1 MTAMGFSG
9 AISYRATAF
18 IVAPLLVLVVIY
30 RCLWPTGVPT
40 AFFRL
45 QNGAN
50 TMEITPKDEL
60 ETALEGV
67 AMENRTL
74 IIAILN
80 KAYVEQNAMLDL
92 FLQSLGEGE
101 DTEFLIDHLLF
112 VAVDQRAFNRC
123 RTLELH
129 CYKLVTEGVDFSKE
143 VFYMSDAFNN
153 MMWRRTL
160 FLGDVLRRGY
170 SFIFTD
176 MDVMWLRNPFSQL
189 DRDGEDLQ
197 MSSDFYY
204 GNPFDNFNFN
214 TGFYFVTANNKTVA
228 LFDEWYGWRNN
239 SKGMKDQDVLQKMKK
254 EGAFTRLG
262 LKVRYL
268 ETTYFSGFCQMSQD
282 SRKVITVHANC
293 CVSMK
298 VKLIDLRSVLEAWK
312 VSNSNGTSNATST
325 AWPPSSETSL
335 YFACGQTEITP
346 KDELE
351 AALEAVAME
360 NRTLIIAILNKA
372 YVEQNAMLDLFLQ
385 SLGEGEDTEFL
396 VDHLLFVAVDQRAF
410 NRCRTLELH
419 CYNLVTEGVD
429 FSKEVFYMSDAFNN
443 MMWRRTL
450 FLGDVLRRGYNFI
463 FTDMDVMWLRNP
475 FSQLSRD
482 GEDLQM
488 SSDFYYGKPFNNSNF
503 NTGFYFVTANKKTV
517 ALFDEWYAWR
527 NNSKGMKEQDVLQKM
542 KKEGAFTRLG
552 LKVRYL
558 ETAYFSGFC
567 QMSQDLR
574 KVITVH
580 ANCCVS
586 MKVKLVD
593 LRSVLEAWKV
603 SNSNG
608 TSNATT
614 TAWPPV
620 KGICMHD
627 TATKQHIATKH

>member
-1 MTAMGFSG
+1 MSFSG
-9 AISYRATAF
+9 AIAYRATAS
-18 IVAPLLVLVVIY
+18 IVVAPLLVLVVIY
-30 RCLWPTGVPT
+30 ACLWPLGVPT

-45 QNGAN
+45 QHGAN
-50 TMEITPKDEL
+50 TTEITRKDEL
-60 ETALEGV
+60 EAALEGV

-92 FLQSLGEGE
+92 FLQSLREGE
-101 DTEFLIDHLLF
+101 DTEFLI
-112 VAVDQRAFNRC
+112 
-123 RTLELH
+123 
-129 CYKLVTEGVDFSKE
+129 
-143 VFYMSDAFNN
+143 
-153 MMWRRTL
+153 
-160 FLGDVLRRGY
+160 
-170 SFIFTD
+170 
-176 MDVMWLRNPFSQL
+176 
-189 DRDGEDLQ
+189 
-197 MSSDFYY
+197 
-204 GNPFDNFNFN
+204 
-214 TGFYFVTANNKTVA
+214 
-228 LFDEWYGWRNN
+228 
-239 SKGMKDQDVLQKMKK
+239 
-254 EGAFTRLG
+254 
-262 LKVRYL
+262 
-268 ETTYFSGFCQMSQD
+268 
-282 SRKVITVHANC
+282 
-293 CVSMK
+293 
-298 VKLIDLRSVLEAWK
+298 
-312 VSNSNGTSNATST
+312 
-325 AWPPSSETSL
+325 
-335 YFACGQTEITP
+335 
-346 KDELE
+346 
-351 AALEAVAME
+351 
-360 NRTLIIAILNKA
+360 
-372 YVEQNAMLDLFLQ
+372 
-385 SLGEGEDTEFL
+385 
-396 VDHLLFVAVDQRAF
+396 DHLLFVAVDQRAF

-450 FLGDVLRRGYNFI
+450 FLGDVLRRGYSFI

-527 NNSKGMKEQDVLQKM
+527 NNLKGMKEQDVLQKM

-580 ANCCVS
+580 ANCCAS
-586 MKVKLVD
+586 MKAKLID
-593 LRSVLEAWKV
+593 LRSVLEAWKF

-620 KGICMHD
+620 KGICLHD
-627 TATKQHIATKH
+627 TATKQHTATKH